1 MFRFLR
7 RLFLVGL
14 VLFVLLALG
23 LFFALGRVL
32 SGAVETAGTK
42 ALGVPV
48 TLAGTDVALLDGALA
63 LDGLVVANP
72 AGFQAASFLELDH
85 AATRVELGSLSSDQ
99 IEIARVEVSGV
110 RLELEGTPQGTN
122 FGKILEALEKLKG
135 KETPGEPKPEPTPE
149 GSAKSIK
156 IGELVLKDIALHTRF
171 TSDLTGSQEASL
183 TLPELKLQNLGGK
196 DGAPLTEIVGEV
208 VSALLEASLEA
219 GGKSIPLDARKLL
232 EDGLGK
238 VQVQALDKVRG
249 ELDRSLE
256 KVDKAVDKALDK
268 LFK

>member
-1 MFRFLR
+1 MFRLLR
-7 RLFLVGL
+7 RLFVIGIVL
-14 VLFVLLALG
+14 VLLLVLG
-23 LFFALGRVL
+23 LYFSLGSVL

-48 TLAGTDVALLDGALA
+48 ALESTDVALLDGKLA
-63 LDGLVVANP
+63 LNGLVVANP
-72 AGFQAASFLELDH
+72 AGFQAASFLRLDR
-85 AATRVELGSLSSDQ
+85 AATQVELGSLRSEQ
-99 IEIARVEVSGV
+99 IEIAKVEITGV
-110 RLELEGTPQGTN
+110 RLDLEGTPDGTN
-122 FGKILEALEKLKG
+122 FGKILDSLEKLKG
-135 KETPGEPKPEPTPE
+135 KDTPGEPAPEPAPE
-149 GSAKSIK
+149 GEGKAIK

-171 TSDLTGSQEASL
+171 TSGLTGSQEASL
-183 TLPELKLQNLGGK
+183 TIPELKLTNLGGK

-238 VQVQALDKVRG
+238 VQTQTLDKARK

-268 LFK
+268 FFK